1 MCVYHYLMSKVF
13 SAIDDKL
20 KDWLAQQHIFFV
32 ATAPLAAD
40 GLVNCSPKGLDCL
53 RVLDEHTVAYL
64 DLTGSGVET
73 IAHLREN
80 GRIVLMFCSFD
91 KAPRILRIH
100 GTGRVHLVGSPEFE
114 ALLPHFT
121 PMPGMRS
128 IIVVEVKR
136 IADSCGF
143 GVPRY
148 KYEGPRTTL
157 TDYWAKKGEAEV
169 CAYQRKANQRSLD
182 RLPGLP

>member
-1 MCVYHYLMSKVF
+1 MGRCF
-13 SAIDDKL
+13 DAIDPD
-20 KDWLAQQHIFFV
+20 LARFLAVQHVFFV

-40 GLVNCSPKGLDCL
+40 GHVNLSPKGYDTF
-53 RVLDEHTVAYL
+53 RVLGPREVAYL

-80 GRIVLMFCSFD
+80 GRIVLMFCAFEGP
-91 KAPRILRIH
+91 PRIVRLW
-100 GTGRVHLVGSPEFE
+100 GRGE
-114 ALLPHFT
+114 ALE
-121 PMPGMRS
+121 PGHPDFAALQARFPALGGVRA
-128 IIVVEVKR
+128 VVRVAVDR